1 MKHLKKFFEST
12 ETEKEDILENFISIS
27 DRFGDP
33 EIYSTNFGS
42 NKKWS
47 LSWNINLDLSVLQEA
62 QQLVKKLKDVTE
74 DIDDVLAASSRLE
87 SYNINMS
94 LTNKLKIE
102 LVPKD
107 TGDNTFKFIKG
118 YESRQLYVRIN
129 EVERFFNSRG
139 LRVVKWDNESSYD
152 EVNQTNKLEISL
164 NKMDNQITGEFY
176 RLIMAELNLIK
187 DRDYQAY
194 VNGNNV
200 VIYPDQEKAFVEVSN
215 Y

>member
-1 MKHLKKFFEST
+1 MKHLKKFFESI

-27 DRFGDP
+27 DKFGEP

-47 LSWNINLDLSVLQEA
+47 LSWNINLNLSVLQEA

-74 DIDDVLAASSRLE
+74 DIDDVISATNRLE

-94 LTNKLKIE
+94 LTDELKIE

-107 TGDNTFKFIKG
+107 TGDDTFNFIRS
-118 YESRQLYVRIN
+118 YESRVLYVRIN

-139 LRVVKWDNESSYD
+139 LRVVKWDNDSSVD

-164 NKMDNQITGEFY
+164 NKRDNQVTSEFY

-187 DRDYQAY
+187 DRDYQMY
-194 VNGNNV
+194 VNGNDV
-200 VIYPDQEKAFVEVSN
+200 VIYPAEEKAFVEVT
-215 Y
+215 YK